1 MLVYQRVYI
10 YMYCIYIYIYS
21 DIPFG
26 ILSGILF
33 GILSDIY
40 YDIINLAFSLTYIL
54 TFYIMEN
61 METTGFKR
69 FSQVLTLGSTRS
81 IGQIPLISTAVFL
94 LEKNTMDFPQNDQSQ
109 SQMDFVLGFSF
120 CFWKTKTGFPKIA
133 RSLPQKLPVLM
144 AIFMGKKHEEKNR
157 RTIDG
162 KIRN

>member
-10 YMYCIYIYIYS
+10 YIYVLYIYIYS

-54 TFYIMEN
+54 TFYIMEK

-94 LEKNTMDFPQNDQSQ
+94 LEKNTELFAQTQWHHGDAEDSNEPAFQNMWS
-109 SQMDFVLGFSF
+109 MHVNGEHHLNKEF
-120 CFWKTKTGFPKIA
+120 
-133 RSLPQKLPVLM
+133 
-144 AIFMGKKHEEKNR
+144 
-157 RTIDG
+157 TISIKCIQDSKG
-162 KIRN
+162 VYIYYIVSRPIRNNK

>member
-1 MLVYQRVYI
+1 MYI
-10 YMYCIYIYIYS
+10 YCIYIYS

-33 GILSDIY
+33 GILSYIY

-54 TFYIMEN
+54 TLSWKK

-69 FSQVLTLGSTRS
+69 FSQVLTLGSTCS

-109 SQMDFVLGFSF
+109 SQMDFVLGFLSVF
-120 CFWKTKTGFPKIA
+120 EKQKQDFRKLQEVCHRSSLFWWPFSWGKNMKKTDE
-133 RSLPQKLPVLM
+133 Q
-144 AIFMGKKHEEKNR
+144 
-157 RTIDG
+157 
-162 KIRN
+162 

>member
-10 YMYCIYIYIYS
+10 YIYICTVYIYS

-54 TFYIMEN
+54 TFYIMEK

>member
-10 YMYCIYIYIYS
+10 YICTVYIYS

-40 YDIINLAFSLTYIL
+40 YDIINLAFSLMYIL
-54 TFYIMEN
+54 TFYIMEK

>member
-1 MLVYQRVYI
+1 
-10 YMYCIYIYIYS
+10 MYCIYIYS

-54 TFYIMEN
+54 TFYIMEK